1 MSLGP
6 GKPSFQLLIFF
17 HLNLI
22 KLCFRPLHHLW
33 AEKDIKGCPRQRF
46 GCPQGVELGCLS
58 LKTKI
63 LLNVIREWPEIH
75 KDKAV

>member
-33 AEKDIKGCPRQRF
+33 AEKDIKGCHRQRF
-46 GCPQGVELGCLS
+46 GCPQGVELGCL
-58 LKTKI
+58 
-63 LLNVIREWPEIH
+63 
-75 KDKAV
+75 